1 MARGSLRKTPG
12 APVQRRLIRRISTEP
27 KAQQIGLSLAVIAA
41 EQSETPAEGAALR
54 YPSPVH
60 TIALTK
66 KYIVMIQIPY
76 PLNWAG
82 SLGHPYTVVLR

>member
-1 MARGSLRKTPG
+1 MDRGSLRKTPG
-12 APVQRRLIRRISTEP
+12 APVQRRLIRRISTER
-27 KAQQIGLSLAVIAA
+27 KAERIGSLPAVVA
-41 EQSETPAEGAALR
+41 EQSEILTKGAALR

-82 SLGHPYTVVLR
+82 SLTDKRLF